1 MAGGQGTRLGHN
13 GPKGTYDFGLQNH
26 KSIFEVLCDNLKQA
40 QKKFG
45 VYVQWYIM
53 TSEQNVLKAKSKVL
67 LLIKWELE
75 KYLPHT
81 ELS

>member
-1 MAGGQGTRLGHN
+1 MIQMVFSDANLHFCLLTLRLITTWS
-13 GPKGTYDFGLQNH
+13 KM
-26 KSIFEVLCDNLKQA
+26 KE
-40 QKKFG
+40 
-45 VYVQWYIM
+45 
-53 TSEQNVLKAKSKVL
+53 KSKVL